1 VVSKCIILNRS
12 PPKGRNNIILIDYSN
27 YLIVFILL
35 FSVECSSSVVSDLD
49 SDLSLFIRTLA
60 ASVGQH
66 SNFYFLAEEVRPFS
80 CFHSRWFT
88 LVEITDKT
96 FRHFQ
101 TKGSYLVFL
110 QKKLLHLEIH
120 QIFLKMMLPSSNRLR
135 TTIHIFYSMPGN
147 LLNKSNKF
155 KYNIQ
160 KSYQI
165 ILMGKRKTYWQ
176 VTEGLTF
183 MKLWRTLPCHS
194 KT

>member
-1 VVSKCIILNRS
+1 VVSKSIILNRS

-66 SNFYFLAEEVRPFS
+66 SNFYFLAEEVRLFS
-80 CFHSRWFT
+80 CFHSLWFK

-101 TKGSYLVFL
+101 TIGPYLVFYFY
-110 QKKLLHLEIH
+110 KKKSFTFGNSPN
-120 QIFLKMMLPSSNRLR
+120 IFEDNASIFKSTSYY
-135 TTIHIFYSMPGN
+135 IFYSMSGN
-147 LLNKSNKF
+147 LLNKSTKLKCNV
-155 KYNIQ
+155 Q
-160 KSYQI
+160 KSHQI
-165 ILMGKRKTYWQ
+165 IFMGKRKT
-176 VTEGLTF
+176 
-183 MKLWRTLPCHS
+183 
-194 KT
+194 